1 MSALNRYNRTALTQT
16 PRESEAMA
24 LRLASRRLRE
34 ASNRAGRNIALGL
47 NHELWSIIFRDLNNA
62 QNQLTGVLKAD
73 CLALA
78 LWSLNYTTRAV
89 LSDLPV
95 EPLIEVN
102 DTLAEGLEAAQP
114 APAIRQHSP
123 AGPVASLALAG

>member
-34 ASNRAGRNIALGL
+34 ASNRASINLALGL
-47 NHELWSIIFRDLNNA
+47 NHELWSIIFRDLNNS

-102 DTLAEGLEAAQP
+102 DTLAEGLESAPP
-114 APAIRQHSP
+114 ASAIQQDISARP
-123 AGPVASLALAG
+123 LASLALAG